1 MPFRLL
7 WTVICL
13 YLFYTKEMCRLY
25 FLIQYISRFQIHEV
39 LIEEQGQSEAI
50 SIVVEAVT
58 MVMLASFLSPKV
70 SSRQIIMA
78 RRTAKVHQE
87 MREVVAVALTIWRLQ
102 QISRPDTTCHRRDRP
117 RPLAIAGLIS
127 LSLLLAC
134 LCTIPI
140 TLFTCQFVIATRQIL
155 NGGQRIKLQ
164 F

>member
-1 MPFRLL
+1 MS
-7 WTVICL
+7 
-13 YLFYTKEMCRLY
+13 KLY

-58 MVMLASFLSPKV
+58 RMVMLASFLSPKV

-102 QISRPDTTCHRRDRP
+102 QISRPDTTCHHQDRP

-127 LSLLLAC
+127 LTSLSLAC

>member
-1 MPFRLL
+1 ME
-7 WTVICL
+7 CL
-13 YLFYTKEMCRLY
+13 NCIF
-25 FLIQYISRFQIHEV
+25 FNQYISRFQIHEV

-58 MVMLASFLSPKV
+58 TVMLASFLSPKV

-102 QISRPDTTCHRRDRP
+102 QISRPDTTCRRDRP

-127 LSLLLAC
+127 LSLLVC

-155 NGGQRIKLQ
+155 NGGQRIKLE

>member
-1 MPFRLL
+1 MP
-7 WTVICL
+7 
-13 YLFYTKEMCRLY
+13 KLY
-25 FLIQYISRFQIHEV
+25 FVIQYILRFQIHEV

-102 QISRPDTTCHRRDRP
+102 QISRPDTTCRRDRP

-127 LSLLLAC
+127 LSLLAC

>member
-1 MPFRLL
+1 
-7 WTVICL
+7 
-13 YLFYTKEMCRLY
+13 MCRLY

-58 MVMLASFLSPKV
+58 RMVMLASFLSPKV

-102 QISRPDTTCHRRDRP
+102 QISRPDTTCHHRGQP
-117 RPLAIAGLIS
+117 RPLAISGLIS
-127 LSLLLAC
+127 LTSLSLAC